1 MAVGGN
7 EMEIIIKFR
16 RPSKRLMWKLRKL
29 DRWIDRNVPPILTFV
44 SGSLLAAGFIVLM
57 GVVGSIEY
65 GDQITHTTIRLL
77 LGAVVSMVVGGVML
91 GCLGDVEE

>member
-1 MAVGGN
+1 
-7 EMEIIIKFR
+7 MEIIIKFR
-16 RPSKRLMWKLRKL
+16 RPSKRLMWKLRKI

-91 GCLGDVEE
+91 GCLGE

>member
-1 MAVGGN
+1 
-7 EMEIIIKFR
+7 MEIIIKFR
-16 RPSKRLMWKLRKL
+16 KPSKRLLWKLRKI

-91 GCLGDVEE
+91 GCLGDAEE

>member
-1 MAVGGN
+1 
-7 EMEIIIKFR
+7 MEIIIKFR
-16 RPSKRLMWKLRKL
+16 RPSKRFMWKLRKL

-77 LGAVVSMVVGGVML
+77 LGAVVSMTVGGVML
-91 GCLGDVEE
+91 GCLGDAEE